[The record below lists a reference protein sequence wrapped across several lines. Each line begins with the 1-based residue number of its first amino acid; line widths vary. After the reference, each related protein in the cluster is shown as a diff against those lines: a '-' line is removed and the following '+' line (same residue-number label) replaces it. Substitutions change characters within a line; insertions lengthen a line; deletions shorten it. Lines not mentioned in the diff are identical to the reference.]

1 MKHPSTL
8 ARVVWSAI
16 AGSGVL
22 AGCATTIAKPV
33 GNGGSC
39 IPVMCPVGT
48 LDVGGGPR
56 AARLDGDE
64 LTLLVEQQSMYSQPT
79 KVQLGTLGGGYTQVS
94 GFGDVQGQIAASAS
108 VSDGFIVVM
117 APDISEI
124 YDENHHAYDHDP
136 VRMEVSRVVG
146 VHVQWTQPLITSS
159 DSRSPEDG
167 LVLATTVD
175 ELALVYPVDEGD
187 FDMAFIVERRSIET
201 GELIERVRYPN
212 ATTYA
217 SLDLAYTQKG
227 LVFVW
232 SPSSHLSGSRMFMA
246 VVGERAKPLP
256 CSGNNGEVALLS
268 NAAIA
273 VERPSLALGRL
284 RMNGRTIARFAGPMV
299 FANRLAVIESDA
311 GIAVTF
317 FGSEYAKKNRTGFQM
332 LIGDSGVGLRLS
344 SEPDR
349 WYPHGPPTTLRL
361 DRARLLYVDAQD
373 PPELS
378 ILGCAGSSAVDGLA
392 CETPEQL
399 RL

>member
-1 MKHPSTL
+1 L
-8 ARVVWSAI
+8 SAV

-22 AGCATTIAKPV
+22 AGCVTIAKPV

-48 LDVGGGPR
+48 LDVGGEPR

-64 LTLLVEQQSMYSQPT
+64 VTLLVEQQSMYSRPT
-79 KVQLGTLGGGYTQVS
+79 SVQVGTLGGGYTQVS
-94 GFGDVQGQIAASAS
+94 GFADVQGQIAASAS
-108 VSDGFIVVM
+108 VSDGFVVVM

-124 YDENHHAYDHDP
+124 YDRHPHDHDYDP
-136 VRMEVSRVVG
+136 MRMEVSKVVG
-146 VHVQWTQPLITSS
+146 THVQWTQPLITSS
-159 DSRSPEDG
+159 YPRSPEDG
-167 LVLATTVD
+167 LVLATTAD
-175 ELALVYPVDEGD
+175 EFALAYPVDEGD
-187 FDMAFIVERRSIET
+187 SFDMAFIVERRSIET

-217 SLDLAYTQKG
+217 SLDLAYTQQG

-232 SPSSHLSGSRMFMA
+232 SPSSHLSGTRMFMA
-246 VVGERAKPLP
+246 VVGERERPLP

-284 RMNGRTIARFAGPMV
+284 RMNGRTIARFAGRNV

-311 GIAVTF
+311 GTAVTF
-317 FGSEYAKKNRTGFQM
+317 FVSEYAKQDRTGFQM

-344 SEPDR
+344 SEPNQS
-349 WYPHGPPTTLRL
+349 YPPTVLRL
-361 DRARLLYVDAQD
+361 DRARLLYIDEEEPA
-373 PPELS
+373 ELS
-378 ILGCAGSSAVDGLA
+378 ILACAGSSAVDGLA
-392 CETPEQL
+392 CETPEHL
-399 RL
+399 EL